1 MFSIIISEKG
11 GAERRE
17 TFDKNEINVGR
28 VQGNDLMLPKGN
40 VSKHHARLL
49 FRDGRFIVTDLKS
62 TNGTYVNGRKIAQA
76 TIVREGDKIYI
87 GDFVLRLDAGN
98 GAEAAPN
105 GGDDESVRTLA
116 RNNQGA
122 PPPNAPLPPPPN
134 PPVQAGVRPPAMT
147 AQAYGGGERSEPD
160 EEEGFPDRAGRAEA
174 FPDRAGRDASPPP
187 PKAAPLPRAPAPGLN
202 AGNPARGQ
210 TVQLPGSQRA
220 AAPAGQRSAGPA
232 AAVGAPIP
240 AAPAPIA
247 ATSPAAQAQ
256 SLAAPVVIPAAPPRV
271 APRETSAQAG
281 NRLALIT
288 LVDRIADALDLAP
301 LRTSPNVEDSLSQSV
316 ERTAREQASAMRDEG
331 EAPEGIDLDA
341 LSRDA
346 IRELLGLGAI
356 GPLLDDDEV
365 SEIQC
370 VRNDQLLVHRGGAI
384 LNAGASYTS
393 DDALGRTVAR
403 LAQQAGEPVKP
414 GELVIERRVAR
425 GALMI
430 AVAPPAAAAHSV
442 VIRKRRKV
450 DATLEEMVR
459 SGALSRP
466 MAVFLDACVQA
477 RANVLA
483 CAPAG
488 ISATQLVAALASAAP
503 PGERVALLSD
513 VEEVQMPQAHVV
525 SISLA
530 DSRPRAAEE
539 VVRAAAR
546 LRPDRLILSSIPT
559 GAAAPLIEAISE
571 GAEGVIAAGAA
582 PSLRQL
588 LARFV
593 SQLVLSRPGLDIEAA
608 RDCVHEAFDIA
619 IEVTT
624 LADGRPRILRIAEL
638 GGYDGKVPREIFTYV
653 PELSGEGTFQASGVQ
668 PRVVTDFATRGVKL
682 DPALFKRGR

>member
-87 GDFVLRLDAGN
+87 GDFVLRLDAGS

-105 GGDDESVRTLA
+105 GDDESVRTLA
-116 RNNQGA
+116 RNNPV
-122 PPPNAPLPPPPN
+122 PPPQPAPGPMH
-134 PPVQAGVRPPAMT
+134 VASPPARGQAASPQA
-147 AQAYGGGERSEPD
+147 AQAQYNDRDSD
-160 EEEGFPDRAGRAEA
+160 EDVP
-174 FPDRAGRDASPPP
+174 PPPP
-187 PKAAPLPRAPAPGLN
+187 PKPLPAPVPAPAP
-202 AGNPARGQ
+202 AP
-210 TVQLPGSQRA
+210 RA
-220 AAPAGQRSAGPA
+220 AAPAPSPAAQSFGGAGVRGQTLQIPGGQRAPAGVPRTGSAGGGP
-232 AAVGAPIP
+232 VPLAPS
-240 AAPAPIA
+240 PIA

-256 SLAAPVVIPAAPPRV
+256 SLVAPIVIPTAPPRV

-288 LVDRIADALDLAP
+288 LVDRVADAVDLAP
-301 LRTSPNVEDSLSQSV
+301 LRTSPTVEDTLSQSI

-341 LSRDA
+341 LARDA
-346 IRELLGLGAI
+346 VRELTGLGAI
-356 GPLLDDDEV
+356 GALLDDDDV

-370 VRNDQLLVHRGGAI
+370 VRNDQLFVQRGGVLVH
-384 LNAGASYTS
+384 AGSSYTS
-393 DDALGRTVAR
+393 DDALGRAIGR
-403 LAQQAGEPVKP
+403 LAHQSGEPVKP
-414 GELVIERRVAR
+414 GELVIERRLAR
-425 GALMI
+425 GAHMI
-430 AVAPPAAAAHSV
+430 AVAPPAAAAHAV

-450 DATLEEMVR
+450 DATLEDFVR

-477 RANVLA
+477 RANILA
-483 CAPAG
+483 CAPVG
-488 ISATQLVAALASAAP
+488 TSAAQLVAALASAAP

-513 VEEVQMPQAHVV
+513 VEEVQIPQAHVV
-525 SISLA
+525 ALSLA
-530 DSRPRAAEE
+530 DARPRAAEE

-559 GAAAPLIEAISE
+559 GSTAALLEAVSE

-608 RDCVHEAFDIA
+608 RECVNEAFDVA

-638 GGYDGKVPREIFTYV
+638 SGYDAKGPRDIFTYI
-653 PELSGEGTFQASGVQ
+653 PEATGDGTFQASGAQ
-668 PRVVTDFATRGVKL
+668 PRAIADFASRGVKL
-682 DPALFKRGR
+682 DPSIFKRSR

>member
-87 GDFVLRLDAGN
+87 GDFVLRLDAGS

-105 GGDDESVRTLA
+105 GDDESVRTLA
-116 RNNQGA
+116 RNNPAAPAPNQVAA
-122 PPPNAPLPPPPN
+122 PPPNAVSPMAPP
-134 PPVQAGVRPPAMT
+134 R
-147 AQAYGGGERSEPD
+147 AQAAAAAPYGGGAERD
-160 EEEGFPDRAGRAEA
+160 EEEAPQA
-174 FPDRAGRDASPPP
+174 PKPPQGIP
-187 PKAAPLPRAPAPGLN
+187 APRAAPAVAATANSPL
-202 AGNPARGQ
+202 ARGQ
-210 TVQLPGSQRA
+210 TLQLQGNQPRPG
-220 AAPAGQRSAGPA
+220 APVQRSAS
-232 AAVGAPIP
+232 AVAGPIP
-240 AAPAPIA
+240 AAPAPMA

-256 SLAAPVVIPAAPPRV
+256 SLAPPVVIATAAPRV
-271 APRETSAQAG
+271 AARETSAQAG

-288 LVDRIADALDLAP
+288 LVDRVADAVDLAP
-301 LRTSPNVEDSLSQSV
+301 LRTSPNVDETLSQNV
-316 ERTAREQASAMRDEG
+316 ERAAREQASSMRDEG

-341 LSRDA
+341 LARDA
-346 IRELLGLGAI
+346 VRELLGLGAI
-356 GPLLDDDEV
+356 GALLDDDEV

-370 VRNDQLLVHRGGAI
+370 VRNDQVLVNRGGTIAH
-384 LNAGASYTS
+384 AGASYTS
-393 DDALGRTVAR
+393 DEALGRAIAR
-403 LAQQAGEPVKP
+403 LAHQSGEPVKP
-414 GELVIERRVAR
+414 GELVIERRLPR
-425 GALMI
+425 GAHMI
-430 AVAPPAAAAHSV
+430 ALAPPAVAAHAV

-450 DATLEEMVR
+450 DATLEDMVR

-466 MAVFLDACVQA
+466 MAVFLDACIQA

-488 ISATQLVAALASAAP
+488 TSAAQLVAALASAAP
-503 PGERVALLSD
+503 PGERIALLSD
-513 VEEVQMPQAHVV
+513 VEEVQIPQAHVV
-525 SISLA
+525 AISLA
-530 DSRPRAAEE
+530 DARAPSAEE

-546 LRPDRLILSSIPT
+546 LRPDRLILSTIPT
-559 GAAAPLIEAISE
+559 GVTAPLVEAIDE
-571 GAEGVIAAGAA
+571 GAEGVIAAGCA

-593 SQLVLSRPGLDIEAA
+593 SQLVLSRPGLGAESA
-608 RDCVHEAFDIA
+608 RECINEAFDVA
-619 IEVTT
+619 VEMTT

-638 GGYDGKVPREIFTYV
+638 SGYDGKGPRDIFTFI
-653 PELSGEGTFQASGVQ
+653 PEQSGDGTFQASGAQ
-668 PRVVTDFATRGVKL
+668 PRAIADFASRGVKL
-682 DPALFKRGR
+682 DPSLFKRTR

>member
-105 GGDDESVRTLA
+105 GDDESVRTLA
-116 RNNQGA
+116 RNNPAA
-122 PPPNAPLPPPPN
+122 PAPNAPLATGPN
-134 PPVQAGVRPPAMT
+134 PVPQPSPPVRAPQMT
-147 AQAYGGGERSEPD
+147 APAQQQY
-160 EEEGFPDRAGRAEA
+160 EEEEA
-174 FPDRAGRDASPPP
+174 PPPPP
-187 PKAAPLPRAPAPGLN
+187 PKPAQAAPIPRAAAGVGGGGGGGGAN
-202 AGNPARGQ
+202 AAANPIARGQ
-210 TVQLPGSQRA
+210 TLQIPGNNQPRPGA
-220 AAPAGQRSAGPA
+220 AVQRSASAG
-232 AAVGAPIP
+232 GGPIP
-240 AAPAPIA
+240 AAPAPMA

-256 SLAAPVVIPAAPPRV
+256 SLAPPVVIPAAPPRV
-271 APRETSAQAG
+271 AARETSAQAG

-288 LVDRIADALDLAP
+288 LVDRIADAVDLAP
-301 LRTSPNVEDSLSQSV
+301 LRASTSVDDSLSQSV
-316 ERTAREQASAMRDEG
+316 ERAAREQASAMRDEG

-341 LSRDA
+341 LARDA
-346 IRELLGLGAI
+346 VRELLGLGAI
-356 GPLLDDDEV
+356 GPLLDDDDV

-370 VRNDQLLVHRGGAI
+370 VRNDQLLVGRGTA
-384 LNAGASYTS
+384 LMHAGASYTS
-393 DDALGRTVAR
+393 DEALGRAIAR
-403 LAQQAGEPVKP
+403 LAQQSGEPVKA
-414 GELVIERRVAR
+414 GELVIERRLAR
-425 GALMI
+425 GAHMI
-430 AVAPPAAAAHSV
+430 ALAPPAVLAHAV

-450 DATLEEMVR
+450 DATLEDLVR

-466 MAVFLDACVQA
+466 MAVFLDACIQA

-488 ISATQLVAALASAAP
+488 TSASQLVAALASAAP
-503 PGERVALLSD
+503 PGERIALLSD
-513 VEEVQMPQAHVV
+513 VEEVQIPQGHVV
-525 SISLA
+525 AVSLA
-530 DSRPRAAEE
+530 DGRALAAEE

-546 LRPDRLILSSIPT
+546 LRPDRFILASIPT
-559 GAAAPLIEAISE
+559 GATAPLVEAINE
-571 GAEGVIAAGAA
+571 GAEGVIVAGAA

-593 SQLVLSRPGLDIEAA
+593 SQLVLSRPGLGAESA
-608 RDCVHEAFDIA
+608 RECINEAFDVAVEMI
-619 IEVTT
+619 T

-638 GGYDGKVPREIFTYV
+638 SGYDGKGPRDIFTFI
-653 PELSGEGTFQASGVQ
+653 PDASGDGTFQASGAQ
-668 PRVVTDFATRGVKL
+668 PRAIADFASRGVKL
-682 DPALFKRGR
+682 DPAIFKRTR